1 MDIFTGIFGIFIG
14 IVGIMFGVKFLKLYF
29 KVKGWDRVEAK
40 VVSKEIALHQ
50 KYSTTRTPYKLS
62 ATYKYVFNGSEFI
75 GTKIY
80 LAELLGGQANH
91 MKSDAEK
98 RLERIQENMTIYVDP
113 NNPKE
118 SLIYCEGAGLYYF
131 ILVMGVFALIF
142 GITKFVS

>member
-14 IVGIMFGVKFLKLYF
+14 IVGIIFGVKFLKLYF

-80 LAELLGGQANH
+80 LANSQQVNVVMSGNKLTGKPFYVAKAEDANKTIELRKN
-91 MKSDAEK
+91 
-98 RLERIQENMTIYVDP
+98 
-113 NNPKE
+113 
-118 SLIYCEGAGLYYF
+118 
-131 ILVMGVFALIF
+131 
-142 GITKFVS
+142 